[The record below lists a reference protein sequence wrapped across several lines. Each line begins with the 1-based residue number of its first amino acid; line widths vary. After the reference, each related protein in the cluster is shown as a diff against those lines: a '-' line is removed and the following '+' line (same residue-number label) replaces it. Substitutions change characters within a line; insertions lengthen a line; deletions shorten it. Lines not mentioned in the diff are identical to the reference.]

1 MIDPSSNPGDV
12 GYTVSTTDYF
22 SARASRYEMSQAHIQ
37 FLDIPKLTT
46 RDQQHSHLDID
57 GLLKRLISINPISL
71 HQDVQARRLPGT
83 GEWFIE
89 SAVFKQWVIP
99 QAQQV
104 LLCQGI
110 PGAGKTT
117 ITSLVIDILEDRI
130 HGTKSGMAYLYFDT
144 QSWSDC
150 SVSHAISSL
159 LVQLLRRNGDRVSA
173 DLAARLTR
181 LGDDDSGNPTLNTL
195 LDLFE
200 EAARLVQDSPIFVI
214 LDALDSLPLGVLSG
228 LLECIRRLAGK
239 VPNLKLFAT
248 SNWGLEHDF
257 KDHFDSYLS
266 LEIRAHDRDIRH
278 YLQHK
283 IRSLPSLGNRLD
295 PELMDRIVNVG
306 ADAADGM

>member
-1 MIDPSSNPGDV
+1 MSDPGSNLGDV

-22 SARASRYEMSQAHIQ
+22 SARASRYEMSQTHLQ

-117 ITSLVIDILEDRI
+117 ITSLVIDENL
-130 HGTKSGMAYLYFDT
+130 GSFAAT
-144 QSWSDC
+144 
-150 SVSHAISSL
+150 SSF
-159 LVQLLRRNGDRVSA
+159 N
-173 DLAARLTR
+173 
-181 LGDDDSGNPTLNTL
+181 
-195 LDLFE
+195 LFE
-200 EAARLVQDSPIFVI
+200 T
-214 LDALDSLPLGVLSG
+214 
-228 LLECIRRLAGK
+228 RRL
-239 VPNLKLFAT
+239 LKLA
-248 SNWGLEHDF
+248 SSKHI
-257 KDHFDSYLS
+257 KKS
-266 LEIRAHDRDIRH
+266 
-278 YLQHK
+278 
-283 IRSLPSLGNRLD
+283 
-295 PELMDRIVNVG
+295 
-306 ADAADGM
+306 